1 MAPESRAPEPKTCEF
16 DHLFIC
22 TEVGAPEG
30 DRLVDA
36 GLVEG
41 SATTHP
47 GQGTAN
53 RRFFFHNAMVELLW
67 VHTPD
72 EAQLDGIRRTRLWER
87 WRDRRAGACPF
98 GIGLRPASQHPQTGT
113 AMAFPSWAYC
123 PPYLPPSISIAV
135 GTNSEI
141 LTEPMLFQ
149 IPFGQRPDQ
158 APVEKAQP
166 LKHPLGLCE
175 ITRIEVVLPSANPG
189 FCEQVS
195 SELQAVVDTHRV
207 KLRGGTDYG
216 LELGF
221 DGERQGQQ
229 IDFRPELP
237 LIFRW

>member
-1 MAPESRAPEPKTCEF
+1 MNRTYEF

-22 TEVGAPEG
+22 TEVEAPEG
-30 DRLVDA
+30 DRLVAA
-36 GLVEG
+36 GLLEG
-41 SATTHP
+41 SANTHA

-67 VHTPD
+67 VHAPEETQSD
-72 EAQLDGIRRTRLWER
+72 SICRTRLWER
-87 WRDRRAGACPF
+87 WRDRRAEACPF
-98 GIGLRPASQHPQTGT
+98 GICLRSVSQDSQAGQ
-113 AMAFPSWAYC
+113 AIAFSSWAYS

-135 GTNSEI
+135 GTNSDI

-158 APVEKAQP
+158 ASVEKAQP
-166 LKHPLGLCE
+166 LKHPLGLRE
-175 ITRIEVVLPSANPG
+175 ITRIEVVMPSTNPG
-189 FCEQVS
+189 FCNPIS
-195 SELQAVVDTHRV
+195 PELQAVVDTHQV
-207 KLRGGTDYG
+207 KLRGGIDYG

-221 DGERQGQQ
+221 DGEKQGQQ

>member
-1 MAPESRAPEPKTCEF
+1 MTPESIASEPRSYEF

-22 TEVGAPEG
+22 TDVGAPEG
-30 DRLVDA
+30 DRLAEV

-41 SATTHP
+41 SPSAHP

-72 EAQLDGIRRTRLWER
+72 EAQSERIRRTRLWER
-87 WRDRRAGACPF
+87 WRDRQTGACPF
-98 GIGLRPASQHPQTGT
+98 GICLRSTSQAPQAGN
-113 AMAFPSWAYC
+113 AMAFSSWAYF

-166 LKHPLGLCE
+166 LKHPLGLRE
-175 ITRIEVVLPSANPG
+175 ITRIEVVVPSVNLVS
-189 FCEQVS
+189 CEQVS
-195 SELQAVVDTHRV
+195 PELQAVVDMHQV

-216 LELGF
+216 VELGF
-221 DGERQGQQ
+221 DGETQGQ
-229 IDFRPELP
+229 
-237 LIFRW
+237 